1 MKKITEY
8 TQLHADVV
16 VIGGGLAGMMAAV
29 SAARSGVKV
38 ILVQDRPVL
47 GGNQSSEMRVGISGA
62 DCSGSATARYVR
74 ETGLLEEVWLEYMNR
89 KSEYYTGFSVQDVV
103 FWEFITKEPNIR
115 LLLNTSAVSAETDS
129 SGAITSIFATQP
141 STEKDF
147 QIHGTIFIDASGDSR
162 IAADAGADFRVG
174 QEGKAEFGET
184 MAPDEPGPGTMGSSI
199 FFTAQRM
206 DHKIPF
212 TRPDWAYEYPE
223 QLPYRSVE
231 GETSMLSWKNRFNG
245 FWWLEYGG
253 TQDTIADNEEI
264 RDELYKIVMG
274 MWDHVKNKGDYG
286 CDNFDIIWMNT
297 MPAKRESRRLLGD
310 HILCQ
315 SDVQNSVPFDDRV
328 AYAGWNIDVHPPE
341 GIYSKE
347 PPCTSVRLT
356 DVWNIPFRSL
366 FSRNVP
372 NLMMAG
378 RNLSATRVALGSARV
393 MATCALMGQA
403 VGTAA
408 GLCIKA
414 NATPR
419 QILRSHIHQ
428 LQQTLLKND
437 CYLKD
442 LKNEDPLDLARNA
455 KVTASSEAAL
465 HMEQI
470 GPFQPCDADSAQLI
484 PLSGG
489 KLERLQLY
497 LQAARDTTVT
507 LELYRA
513 QRINQF
519 PTQLLCTLTQPVTG
533 TDPQWVSFDCSL
545 DLGKD
550 ALVWVKLRANDHLQ
564 YAYRPEFTPLGARN
578 ILFQNGDWRH
588 RKGSLT
594 LQLSPESHPYRPENV
609 ISGIARPE
617 RWTNIWISDPAQ
629 PLPQYLELA
638 FPQETVLNTVQLT
651 FDTDLDT
658 NIYIPKPYG
667 VFGESVRPTCVRD
680 YDILALREG
689 KWVTVHQQRG
699 NFQRHT
705 VHHFD
710 TITAKKIRIQVLAT
724 NGTDTARIYEVR
736 CYNE

>member
-1 MKKITEY
+1 MKKVTEY
-8 TQLHADVV
+8 TKLHADVV

-115 LLLNTSAVSAETDS
+115 LLLNTSAISAETDS
-129 SGAITSIFATQP
+129 SGAITSVIATQP

-147 QIHGTIFIDASGDSR
+147 EIHGKIFIDASGDSR

-174 QEGKAEFGET
+174 QEGKQEFGES

-231 GETSMLSWKNRFNG
+231 GETSMLNWKNRFNG

-253 TQDTIADNEEI
+253 TQDTIADNEQI

-297 MPAKRESRRLLGD
+297 MPAKRESRRLLGEY
-310 HILCQ
+310 ILRQ
-315 SDVQNSVPFDDRV
+315 SDVQSAVAFDDRV
-328 AYAGWNIDVHPPE
+328 AYAGWSIDVHPPE
-341 GIYSKE
+341 GIFSKE

-408 GLCIKA
+408 GLCIA
-414 NATPR
+414 NNATPR
-419 QILRSHIHQ
+419 QILHSHIHQ

-442 LKNEDPLDLARNA
+442 LKNEDPLDLARSA
-455 KVTASSEAAL
+455 KVTASGQAAL
-465 HMEQI
+465 NMEQI
-470 GPFQPCDADSAQLI
+470 GPFQPCAADSAQLI

-489 KLERLQLY
+489 KLQRLQLY
-497 LQAARDTTVT
+497 LQAACDTTVT

-533 TDPQWVSFDCSL
+533 TDPQWVGFDCDL
-545 DLGKD
+545 DLGED
-550 ALVWVKLRANDHLQ
+550 ALIWVKLCANDHLQ
-564 YAYRPEFTPLGARN
+564 YAYQPELTPLGARN
-578 ILFQNGDWRH
+578 IHFQNGDWRH
-588 RKGSLT
+588 RKGSMT
-594 LQLSPESHPYRPENV
+594 LQLSPESRPYSPENV
-609 ISGIARPE
+609 VNGTARPE
-617 RWTNIWISDPAQ
+617 KWTNIWISDPAQ
-629 PLPQYLELA
+629 SLPQYLELT
-638 FPQETVLNTVQLT
+638 FPQKTTLNTLQLT

-689 KWVTVHQQRG
+689 EWVTVHQQRG
-699 NFQRHT
+699 NFQRHNI
-705 VHHFD
+705 HHFQAV
-710 TITAKKIRIQVLAT
+710 TTEKIRIQVLAT
-724 NGTDTARIYEVR
+724 NGADTARIYEVR